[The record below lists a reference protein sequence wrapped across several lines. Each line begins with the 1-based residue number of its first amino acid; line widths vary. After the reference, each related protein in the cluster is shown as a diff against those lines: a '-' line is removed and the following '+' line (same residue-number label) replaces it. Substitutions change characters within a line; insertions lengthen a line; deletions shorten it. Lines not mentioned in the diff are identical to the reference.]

1 MGPKRAQGT
10 RLAHPEE
17 EEALGIQGVGWCS
30 KEVYPIQPPL
40 REEWGGTYGEVWG
53 SPQGLLWGLGYCSP
67 LTQAWE

>member
-17 EEALGIQGVGWCS
+17 EEALGILRVGWCS
-30 KEVYPIQPPL
+30 KKVSDSTSFQ
-40 REEWGGTYGEVWG
+40 GGVGGAYEGIWG

-67 LTQAWE
+67 PMQAWE